1 MIKENVL
8 KKIADISKYQGNVDW
23 SKTKDDVEFV
33 ILRASWNCSA
43 TGSPAGKARFFYAP
57 MGRKE
62 R

>member
-33 ILRASWNCSA
+33 ILRASCGTSKD
-43 TGSPAGKARFFYAP
+43 TRYAQNAD
-57 MGRKE
+57 GCAKN
-62 R
+62 